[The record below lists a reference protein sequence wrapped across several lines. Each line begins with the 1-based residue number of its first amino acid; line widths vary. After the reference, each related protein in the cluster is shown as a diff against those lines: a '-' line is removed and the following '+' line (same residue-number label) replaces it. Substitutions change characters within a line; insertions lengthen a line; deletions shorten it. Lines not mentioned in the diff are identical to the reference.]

1 MKILVTGAAGF
12 IGYHVVKQLLSYNNK
27 VVGID
32 NFNDYYDV
40 KLKKARYSQLKKI
53 KSKNLNFYKIDLQNK
68 TKLNNLF
75 KKHKFDFVINLA
87 AQAGVRYSLSN
98 PDSYLNSNIIGFYNL
113 LKFSVKYKIKHLI
126 GASSSSVYGE
136 QSSNT
141 KEEDNTDKPLQFYA
155 ATKKTNELMAHSFS
169 SIYKIPITMMR
180 FFTVYGPWGRP
191 DMMLY
196 KFTDLITK
204 NKKIPFYNKGHHYRD
219 FTYIDD
225 TVDGILLSVK
235 KIPKINKN
243 KKVPFEVYNLA
254 NSKPIYLRE
263 FLSELEKQLKIKVKI
278 MNLKKQNGD
287 VFRTSAN
294 ISKAKKNLGYN
305 PKTSYKEGITQ
316 FLKWYKKYTAN
327 G

>member
-12 IGYHVVKQLLSYNNK
+12 MGYHVVKKLLDYKND

-53 KSKNLNFYKIDLQNK
+53 KTKNLNFYKIDLQNE

-113 LKFSVKYKIKHLI
+113 LKLSVKYKIKHLI

-136 QSSNT
+136 QTNNT

-155 ATKKTNELMAHSFS
+155 ATKKSNELMAHSFS
-169 SIYKIPITMMR
+169 NIYKIPITMIR

-254 NSKPIYLRE
+254 NSKPVYLRE

-287 VFRTSAN
+287 VFKTCAN

>member
-12 IGYHVVKQLLSYNNK
+12 IGYHVVKKLLSYKND

-113 LKFSVKYKIKHLI
+113 LKLSVKYKIKHLI
-126 GASSSSVYGE
+126 GASSSGVYGE
-136 QSSNT
+136 QTNNT

-155 ATKKTNELMAHSFS
+155 ATKKSNELMAHSFS
-169 SIYKIPITMMR
+169 SIYKIPITMIR

-254 NSKPIYLRE
+254 NSKPVYLRE

-305 PKTSYKEGITQ
+305 PKTSYKKGITQ
-316 FLKWYKKYTAN
+316 FLKWYKKYEAN

>member
-12 IGYHVVKQLLSYNNK
+12 MGYHVVKKLLDYKND

-53 KSKNLNFYKIDLQNK
+53 KTKNLNFYKIDLQNE

-87 AQAGVRYSLSN
+87 SQAGVRYSLSN

-113 LKFSVKYKIKHLI
+113 LKLSVKYKIKHLI

-136 QSSNT
+136 QTNNT

-155 ATKKTNELMAHSFS
+155 ATKKSNELMAHSFS
-169 SIYKIPITMMR
+169 NIYKIPITMIR
-180 FFTVYGPWGRP
+180 FFTVYGPWARP

-254 NSKPIYLRE
+254 NSKPVYLRE

-287 VFRTSAN
+287 VFKTCAN

>member
-12 IGYHVVKQLLSYNNK
+12 MGYHVVKKLLDYKND

-53 KSKNLNFYKIDLQNK
+53 KTKNLNFYKIDLQNE

-136 QSSNT
+136 QTNNT

-155 ATKKTNELMAHSFS
+155 ATKKSNELMAHSFS
-169 SIYKIPITMMR
+169 NIYKIPITMIR

-254 NSKPIYLRE
+254 NSKQVYLRE

-305 PKTSYKEGITQ
+305 PKTGYKEGITQ

>member
-12 IGYHVVKQLLSYNNK
+12 IGYHVVKKLLGYKND

-53 KSKNLNFYKIDLQNK
+53 KTKNLNFYKIDLQNE

-113 LKFSVKYKIKHLI
+113 LKLSVKYKIKHLI

-136 QSSNT
+136 QTNNT

-155 ATKKTNELMAHSFS
+155 ATKKSNELMAHSFS
-169 SIYKIPITMMR
+169 NIYKIPITMIR

-254 NSKPIYLRE
+254 NSKQVYLRE

-305 PKTSYKEGITQ
+305 PKTGYKEGITQ

>member
-12 IGYHVVKQLLSYNNK
+12 MGYHVVKKLLDYKND

-53 KSKNLNFYKIDLQNK
+53 KTKNLNFYKIDLQNE

-113 LKFSVKYKIKHLI
+113 LKLSVKYKIKHLI

-136 QSSNT
+136 QTNNT

-155 ATKKTNELMAHSFS
+155 ATKKSNELMAHSFS
-169 SIYKIPITMMR
+169 NIYKIPITMIR

-254 NSKPIYLRE
+254 NSKQVYLRE

-305 PKTSYKEGITQ
+305 PKTGYKEGITQ

>member
-12 IGYHVVKQLLSYNNK
+12 MGYHVVKKLLDYKND

-53 KSKNLNFYKIDLQNK
+53 KTKNLNFYKIDLQNE

-113 LKFSVKYKIKHLI
+113 LKLSVKYKIKHLI

-136 QSSNT
+136 QTNNT

-155 ATKKTNELMAHSFS
+155 ATKKSNELMAHSFS
-169 SIYKIPITMMR
+169 NIYKIPITMIR

-254 NSKPIYLRE
+254 NSKQVYLRE

-287 VFRTSAN
+287 VFKTCAN

>member
-12 IGYHVVKQLLSYNNK
+12 IGYHVVKKLLGYKND

-53 KSKNLNFYKIDLQNK
+53 KTKNLNFYKIDLQNE

-113 LKFSVKYKIKHLI
+113 LKLSVKYKIKHLI

-136 QSSNT
+136 QTNNT

-155 ATKKTNELMAHSFS
+155 ATKKSNELMAHSFS
-169 SIYKIPITMMR
+169 SIYKIPITMIR

-254 NSKPIYLRE
+254 NSKQVYLRE

-305 PKTSYKEGITQ
+305 PKTGYKEGITQ

>member
-12 IGYHVVKQLLSYNNK
+12 IGYHVVKKLLSYKND

-136 QSSNT
+136 QTSNT

-155 ATKKTNELMAHSFS
+155 ATKKSNELMAHSFS
-169 SIYKIPITMMR
+169 SIYKIIQS
-180 FFTVYGPWGRP
+180 
-191 DMMLY
+191 
-196 KFTDLITK
+196 TK
-204 NKKIPFYNKGHHYRD
+204 L
-219 FTYIDD
+219 T
-225 TVDGILLSVK
+225 
-235 KIPKINKN
+235 
-243 KKVPFEVYNLA
+243 
-254 NSKPIYLRE
+254 
-263 FLSELEKQLKIKVKI
+263 
-278 MNLKKQNGD
+278 
-287 VFRTSAN
+287 
-294 ISKAKKNLGYN
+294 
-305 PKTSYKEGITQ
+305 
-316 FLKWYKKYTAN
+316 TAN
-327 G
+327 

>member
-1 MKILVTGAAGF
+1 ML
-12 IGYHVVKQLLSYNNK
+12 
-27 VVGID
+27 
-32 NFNDYYDV
+32 
-40 KLKKARYSQLKKI
+40 KL
-53 KSKNLNFYKIDLQNK
+53 
-68 TKLNNLF
+68 
-75 KKHKFDFVINLA
+75 
-87 AQAGVRYSLSN
+87 
-98 PDSYLNSNIIGFYNL
+98 
-113 LKFSVKYKIKHLI
+113 SVKYKIKHLI

-136 QSSNT
+136 QTNNT

-155 ATKKTNELMAHSFS
+155 ATKKSNELMAHSFS
-169 SIYKIPITMMR
+169 NIYKIPITMIR

-254 NSKPIYLRE
+254 NSKPVYLRE

-287 VFRTSAN
+287 VFKTCAN

>member
-12 IGYHVVKQLLSYNNK
+12 MGYHVVKKLLDYKND

-53 KSKNLNFYKIDLQNK
+53 KTKNLNFYKIDLQNE

-113 LKFSVKYKIKHLI
+113 LKLSVKYKIKHLI

-136 QSSNT
+136 QTNNT

-155 ATKKTNELMAHSFS
+155 ATKKSNELMAHSFS
-169 SIYKIPITMMR
+169 NIYKIPITMIR

-254 NSKPIYLRE
+254 NSKPVYLRE

-305 PKTSYKEGITQ
+305 PKTGYKEGITQ